1 MSTATAT
8 EVLMPKLSDSMEEG
22 TILSWLVPAGAE
34 VSAGQELL
42 EVETDKANMTV
53 EAEGSGAL
61 EILVEEGETVAVG
74 TPIAR
79 LGGEP
84 AAAEAPAAPAPS
96 EADVPTPAP
105 AVAEAALTPAPASTD
120 PAPATPTNGAAA
132 TGDPRRSTPLA
143 RRLAQAHGIAIDSLG
158 GSGIGGRIVKADV
171 LAAAGV
177 EPTPAPDT
185 TPAAAPAPVQGDTGA
200 GAAVKVETAKGGS
213 NTVEM
218 SRLQAVIARRMAE
231 AKATV
236 PHFQVETEV
245 RMDAAIRL
253 RGELK
258 AAAGEGPVPSL
269 NDMIIRAA
277 ALALR
282 KHPKANG
289 SYQEGAFE
297 LNDRVNVGMAV
308 AAEDALVVPTIFDAD
323 RKSLGEVARDSRRL
337 AGRVRE
343 GTVTPPELAGGT
355 FTVSNL
361 GMFGM
366 TAIYPVINPPQAA
379 ILGVGRTRAV
389 LERGAD
395 GEIVDLSLMTLTLS
409 CDHRIL
415 YGAEAAE
422 FLGAIRDLLETPLRV
437 AL

>member
-22 TILSWLVPAGAE
+22 TILSWLVPAGGE
-34 VSAGQELL
+34 VAAGQDLL

-53 EAEGSGAL
+53 QAEAAGAL
-61 EILVEEGETVAVG
+61 EVLVEEGETVAVG

-79 LGGEP
+79 IGGEAGAAAAAPEATPWPAEPAAQGEAATPPSEP
-84 AAAEAPAAPAPS
+84 AAAPRAPVAPVPTAAPTS
-96 EADVPTPAP
+96 G
-105 AVAEAALTPAPASTD
+105 AS
-120 PAPATPTNGAAA
+120 AS
-132 TGDPRRSTPLA
+132 GDTRRSTPLA
-143 RRLAQAHGIAIDSLG
+143 RRLARAHGVSIDSIG
-158 GSGIGGRIVKADV
+158 TGTGIGGRVVKADV
-171 LAAAGV
+171 LAAAGI
-177 EPTPAPDT
+177 EPASAPDP
-185 TPAAAPAPVQGDTGA
+185 TPAAAT
-200 GAAVKVETAKGGS
+200 VETAKGGS
-213 NTVEM
+213 GTVSL
-218 SRLQAVIARRMAE
+218 SRLQTVIARRMAE

-245 RMDAAIRL
+245 RMDAAIAL
-253 RGELK
+253 RSELK
-258 AAAGEGPVPSL
+258 AVAGDGPVPSF
-269 NDMIIRAA
+269 NDMIIKASA
-277 ALALR
+277 IALR
-282 KHPKANG
+282 DHPKANG
-289 SYQEGAFE
+289 SYVNGAFE
-297 LNDRVNVGMAV
+297 LHDRVNVGMAV
-308 AAEDALVVPTIFDAD
+308 AAADALVVPTIFDAD
-323 RKSLGEVARDSRRL
+323 RKSLGEIGRDSR
-337 AGRVRE
+337 AVAARVRE

-389 LERGAD
+389 LQRGAD
-395 GEIVDLSLMTLTLS
+395 GEIEDASLMTLTLS

-422 FLGAIRDLLETPLRV
+422 FLGRVRDLLETPLRV

>member
-8 EVLMPKLSDSMEEG
+8 EMLMPKLSDSMEEG
-22 TILSWLVPAGAE
+22 TILSWLVAPGTE
-34 VSAGQELL
+34 VAVGQDLL

-61 EILVEEGETVAVG
+61 EILIEEGETVSVG

-79 LGGEP
+79 LGGEGSTASPAEQPPASSGEGGP
-84 AAAEAPAAPAPS
+84 AAAPVES
-96 EADVPTPAP
+96 AP
-105 AVAEAALTPAPASTD
+105 AVA
-120 PAPATPTNGAAA
+120 
-132 TGDPRRSTPLA
+132 GDTRRSTPLA
-143 RRLAQAHGIAIDSLG
+143 RRLATAHGIAIDSIG
-158 GSGIGGRIVKADV
+158 TGSGVGGRVIKADV
-171 LAAAGV
+171 LAAAGIEEKPV
-177 EPTPAPDT
+177 AKPP
-185 TPAAAPAPVQGDTGA
+185 PAAASAEGEGA
-200 GAAVKVETAKGGS
+200 VATVETARGGS
-213 NTVEM
+213 STVAP
-218 SRLQAVIARRMAE
+218 SRLQTVIARRMAE

-253 RGELK
+253 RAELK
-258 AAAGEGPVPSL
+258 AVAGEGPVPSF

-282 KHPKANG
+282 EHPKANG
-289 SYQEGAFE
+289 SYVDGAFE
-297 LNDRVNVGMAV
+297 LHDRVNVGMAV

-323 RKSLGEVARDSRRL
+323 LKSLGEVGRDSRRV

-379 ILGVGRTRAV
+379 ILGVGKTRAV

-395 GEIVDLSLMTLTLS
+395 GEIVDASLMTLTLS

-422 FLGAIRDLLETPLRV
+422 FLGAIRVLLEAPLRV